1 MVAAGYGFHLYLS
14 SFFKKKTLTEGFWVV
29 VVVFFFFFC
38 TNGYFF
44 VCVYMCA
51 RAFVF
56 PFSCFL
62 SLQGKVVT
70 FRCRLC
76 LNEFIICHGKDFS
89 SNNGETFSFSN
100 NIIRTL
106 PRKIRA
112 NILSTHDMRATVF
125 KTLCINSLNPQKNP
139 LLLVFPLTFEKLKQ
153 REVEFFAQ
161 GHTIS

>member
-29 VVVFFFFFC
+29 VVVFFFFC